1 MNNIKGALLVGLIY
15 VLAMA
20 TGILFAK
27 AIDASDRADCR
38 KWQLYAKEYP
48 AFYVT
53 PNEAEQCRYW
63 NIAVE
68 APVKRG

>member
-1 MNNIKGALLVGLIY
+1 MNKNTIAWAGALAVMVFING
-15 VLAMA
+15 V
-20 TGILFAK
+20 LFAK
-27 AIDASDRADCR
+27 ALDANDRADCR

-48 AFYVT
+48 AFYLT